1 MCVSEQEE
9 KTNLKI
15 IVKDYLSRK
24 YMYEELQNSL
34 PGKSGQK
41 WNFDA
46 VVTSNQSGINK
57 FGVFIKDWDR
67 SIGVNQ
73 VRLLEKACIDMGFQ
87 GGLIIGNNF
96 SSHARVYGKN
106 KGVQIVTRSELVY
119 KATYQ

>member
-1 MCVSEQEE
+1 MSEQEGKNQL
-9 KTNLKI
+9 KT

-34 PGKSGQK
+34 PGRSGQK

-46 VVTSNQSGINK
+46 VVTNTQSGTSK

-87 GGLIIGNNF
+87 GGLLIGNNF
-96 SSHARVYGKN
+96 SSHARVYGRN
-106 KGVQIVTRSELVY
+106 KGVQIVTRSELLY
-119 KATYQ
+119 KARYQ